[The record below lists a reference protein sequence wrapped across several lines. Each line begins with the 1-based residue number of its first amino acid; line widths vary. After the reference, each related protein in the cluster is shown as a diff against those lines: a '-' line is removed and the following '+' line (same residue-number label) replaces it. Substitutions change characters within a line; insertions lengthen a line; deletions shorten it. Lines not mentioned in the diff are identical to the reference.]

1 MNILN
6 KYFSKI
12 YVISSYASQNRLHD
26 LLPFFEKEQIEFEL
40 VIGPKKKY
48 FKQDYTKTNNTE
60 GVQSCISAIESIL
73 LKESFLKS
81 ETFCIMED
89 DVFFDDAYQ
98 SKLTNFFDKLPNDWD
113 ILNLGYHE
121 YTSLKIDTGL
131 LYYKIDKSERI
142 CGSHIVAFKP
152 NTVNLLMNAIENCI
166 FPMDWF
172 LNDDIYPHFNTYVC
186 TEIMFYGASYR
197 ENENNKHLF
206 YKKYETAIKAL

>member
-12 YVISSYASQNRLHD
+12 YVISSYASQNRLYD
-26 LLPFFEKEQIEFEL
+26 LLSFFEKEQIEFEL

-98 SKLTNFFDKLPNDWD
+98 SKLTNFFDKLPKDWD
-113 ILNLGYHE
+113 
-121 YTSLKIDTGL
+121 T
-131 LYYKIDKSERI
+131 
-142 CGSHIVAFKP
+142 
-152 NTVNLLMNAIENCI
+152 MNI
-166 FPMDWF
+166 
-172 LNDDIYPHFNTYVC
+172 
-186 TEIMFYGASYR
+186 
-197 ENENNKHLF
+197 HL
-206 YKKYETAIKAL
+206 